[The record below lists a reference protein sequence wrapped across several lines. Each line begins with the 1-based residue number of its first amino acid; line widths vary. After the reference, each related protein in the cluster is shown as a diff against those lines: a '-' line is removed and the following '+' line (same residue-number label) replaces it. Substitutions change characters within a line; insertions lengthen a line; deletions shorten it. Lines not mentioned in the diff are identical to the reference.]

1 MSDRADQIQQILQE
15 LVNGIL
21 DLEGAAMVTT
31 DGLTLAS
38 ALPNGSDEDRVSAMA
53 AAILSMG
60 ERTAAELKR
69 GTLEQVIVKG
79 NGGYVVLMQAGPES
93 VLEAISGSAAKLGMV
108 LLDMKRAAAELS
120 RLV

>member
-1 MSDRADQIQQILQE
+1 MSDRADQIQKVLQE

-69 GTLEQVIVKG
+69 GSLEQVIVKG

-93 VLEAISGSAAKLGMV
+93 VLEAISGSSAKLGMV
-108 LLDMKRAAAELS
+108 LLDMKRAAAELA

>member
-1 MSDRADQIQQILQE
+1 MSNRADQIQQVLSE

-60 ERTAAELKR
+60 ERTASELKR

-79 NGGYVVLMQAGPES
+79 NGGYVILMQAGPES
-93 VLEAISGSAAKLGMV
+93 LLEAISGSAAKLGMV
-108 LLDMKRAAAELS
+108 LLDMKRAAAELA

>member
-1 MSDRADQIQQILQE
+1 MSNRADQIQQVLRE

-60 ERTAAELKR
+60 ERTASELKR

-79 NGGYVVLMQAGPES
+79 NGGYVILMQAGPES

-108 LLDMKRAAAELS
+108 LLDMKRAAAELA

>member
-1 MSDRADQIQQILQE
+1 MSNRADQIQQVLRE

-79 NGGYVVLMQAGPES
+79 NGGYVILMQAGPES

-108 LLDMKRAAAELS
+108 LLDMKRAAAELA

>member
-1 MSDRADQIQQILQE
+1 MSDRADQIQKVLQE

-108 LLDMKRAAAELS
+108 LLDMKRAAAELA